1 MNDDRQSI
9 TEEIKYVSFKL
20 GNYKI
25 RFNKKIFKYTLIIGV
40 IIIIGLPY
48 INLKIP
54 THYITSF
61 QNSKE
66 AKWRLYLFNLFLDYF
81 DYF

>member
-1 MNDDRQSI
+1 MNEDRQSI
-9 TEEIKYVSFKL
+9 AEKIKYVSFKL

-25 RFNKKIFKYTLIIGV
+25 RFNKKIFKYTLIIGI

-61 QNSKE
+61 QNFKE
-66 AKWRLYLFNLFLDYF
+66 AK
-81 DYF
+81 

>member
-40 IIIIGLPY
+40 IIIIGLAMIY
-48 INLKIP
+48 FILKTLQVFRIGLK
-54 THYITSF
+54 TMISLIF
-61 QNSKE
+61 I
-66 AKWRLYLFNLFLDYF
+66 
-81 DYF
+81 

>member
-20 GNYKI
+20 GKYKI

-54 THYITSF
+54 IHYITSF

-66 AKWRLYLFNLFLDYF
+66 AK
-81 DYF
+81 